1 SFTVRSA
8 ASVWRSGVCL
18 ILHSYLVKMSQKLSL
33 MQSAQLIP
41 WALTGNR
48 REARAQRKRAFRAW
62 MAVVEEMGSSPSQ

>member
-41 WALTGNR
+41 WALTGNTQITKDL
-48 REARAQRKRAFRAW
+48 ASKDLTNGDLANKDQ
-62 MAVVEEMGSSPSQ
+62 GS